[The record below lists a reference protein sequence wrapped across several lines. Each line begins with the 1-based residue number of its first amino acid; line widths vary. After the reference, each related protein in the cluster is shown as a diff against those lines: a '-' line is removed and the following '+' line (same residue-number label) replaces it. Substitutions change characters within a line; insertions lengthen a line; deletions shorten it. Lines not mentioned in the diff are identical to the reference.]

1 MSLPETQRSRV
12 YTLSYRR
19 VDYRDRGESGPTIG
33 VVIDFPPVPAGDP
46 LVVSASLFM
55 TYAKCPD
62 QALGRL
68 RGFFPEESMAS
79 FRGGLAH
86 RVFARHLADGL
97 IPGDEFEQVCREEIG
112 SSMNPKLGSLGLR
125 PSQLRGV
132 IKEVGDLYDRFKVL
146 SSEGFR
152 VSESFIEIDPTPDLT
167 LRGSIDAIFDDPTGV
182 RLVDWKTGGL
192 YEVEE
197 QLGFYAM
204 LWTLDTGELPERVEA
219 VSISSGE
226 RIGSVPTRE
235 SVVETAWATAELVGE
250 IRAAFS
256 AATPQLERLAGP
268 WCRYCALLHEC
279 SEGAA
284 AVRVSDAG

>member
-1 MSLPETQRSRV
+1 
-12 YTLSYRR
+12 
-19 VDYRDRGESGPTIG
+19 
-33 VVIDFPPVPAGDP
+33 
-46 LVVSASLFM
+46 M

-68 RGFFPEESMAS
+68 RGIYPPESKAS

-86 RVFARHLADGL
+86 RVFARHLGAGP
-97 IPGDEFEQVCREEIG
+97 IAPAEFDRVCKEEIG

-132 IKEVGDLYDRFKVL
+132 IKEVGDLYDRFKAL

-152 VSESFIEIDPTPDLT
+152 SSEASIEVEPAAGLT
-167 LRGSIDAIFDDPTGV
+167 LRGSIDAVFDDPPGV

-192 YEVEE
+192 YEAEE

-204 LWTLDTGELPERVEA
+204 LWALDKGALPTRVEA
-219 VSISSGE
+219 VSIGSGE
-226 RIGSVPTRE
+226 RVGSEPSRE
-235 SVVETAWATAELVGE
+235 SVMRTAQATADMVGE
-250 IRAAFS
+250 IRAAF
-256 AATPQLERLAGP
+256 AADRIRLERLAGP
-268 WCRYCALLHEC
+268 WCRFCALVDEC